1 MTTLTFAV
9 RRHDPE
15 LIGPA
20 APTPR
25 ETKRLSDIDHQGT
38 RMHMPMAFFYR
49 GGHRGSEDPAAVIR
63 RALGEALVPYYPLAG
78 RIRDVAG
85 KLVVDCTGEGV
96 LFVEA
101 DADVRLAELEAETG
115 GVKEPL
121 PCMDE
126 LLFDVEGSSGFFNC
140 PVMLIQVTRL
150 LCGGFVFALRI
161 DHALCDA
168 AGLAQFISA
177 VAELARGLPSPTI
190 APAWSRELL
199 DARSPPRPAVPN
211 PAYDPVAVA
220 PTPEPPSGDGGSD
233 MVSRAFTLTRADI
246 AAIKQA
252 LPTHLREKATT
263 FEALAAAIWRAR
275 VVALDPPAGDDMM
288 RLGFTVSVR
297 RFPELGLPAGYYGNA
312 IVFVMATATA
322 GALRD
327 GTLGDAVELVREAKA
342 LVTAEYV
349 RSVANL
355 LVLRRRPS
363 VSPAAARGVLPRRG
377 LPPLADLLIVSDA
390 RHAGFHTVD
399 FGWGGPVYGGTVH
412 THAHQPISAVFSAVK
427 NGDGEDVMVVVP
439 LTLTRP
445 AMDRFASEIE
455 MLVKAS
461 RVAPASRSNL
471 LLDMAMLMPRVTSI

>member
-1 MTTLTFAV
+1 
-9 RRHDPE
+9 
-15 LIGPA
+15 
-20 APTPR
+20 
-25 ETKRLSDIDHQGT
+25 
-38 RMHMPMAFFYR
+38 
-49 GGHRGSEDPAAVIR
+49 
-63 RALGEALVPYYPLAG
+63 
-78 RIRDVAG
+78 
-85 KLVVDCTGEGV
+85 
-96 LFVEA
+96 
-101 DADVRLAELEAETG
+101 
-115 GVKEPL
+115 
-121 PCMDE
+121 MDQ

-140 PVMLIQVTRL
+140 PMMLIQVTRL

-190 APAWSRELL
+190 APAWSRKLL
-199 DARSPPRPAVPN
+199 DARSPPHPALPN
-211 PAYDPVAVA
+211 PAYDPI
-220 PTPEPPSGDGGSD
+220 PLTPEPPSGGD
-233 MVSRAFTLTRADI
+233 MVTRAFTFTRADI
-246 AAIKQA
+246 AAIKQG
-252 LPTHLREKATT
+252 LPPHLRDKATT
-263 FEALAAAIWRAR
+263 FEALAAAIWRGR
-275 VVALDPPAGDDMM
+275 VVALDPPAGDHMM

-312 IVFVMATATA
+312 VVFVMATATA
-322 GALRD
+322 GALQD
-327 GTLGDAVELVREAKA
+327 GPLGDAVELVREAKA

-355 LVLRRRPS
+355 LALRRRPS
-363 VSPAAARGVLPRRG
+363 ASPAAARGVLPHRG
-377 LPPLADLLIVSDA
+377 LPPLADILIVSDA

-399 FGWGGPVYGGTVH
+399 LGWGGPVYGGTVH

-461 RVAPASRSNL
+461 RLAPAG
-471 LLDMAMLMPRVTSI
+471 